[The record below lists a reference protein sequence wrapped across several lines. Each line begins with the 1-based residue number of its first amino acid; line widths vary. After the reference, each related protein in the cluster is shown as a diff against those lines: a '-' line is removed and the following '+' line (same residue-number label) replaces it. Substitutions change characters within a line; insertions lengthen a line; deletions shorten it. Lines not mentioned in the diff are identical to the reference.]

1 MEGQEGLD
9 LFDEQKKYIKGKHL
23 LTIFRNEQ
31 NLYAVLKIR
40 VEDTNLDYDEKEATI
55 TGYFPSVHEHET
67 YIFYGQM
74 KEHPRFGL
82 QFQAE
87 HFRKEL
93 PQTKEGVIAYLSG
106 ELFKG
111 IGKKTA
117 KKIVDTL
124 GENAISRI
132 LNQPSLLDTV
142 PSLAPD
148 KAKVLYDTLMEHQ
161 GLEQVMIALNQYGFG
176 PQISMKIY
184 QAYKEQAIE
193 IIQKNPYQLIEDV
206 EGIGFTRADELGYQL
221 GISGSHPDRIKA
233 GCLYTLEQ
241 ECMRAG
247 HVYIPAETL
256 LIAVKKLLEENKR
269 DQIEYTDISSE
280 LVKLEEEG
288 KIIIE
293 EQRIYLPSL
302 YYAEKGL
309 VHHIERILE
318 QSEYENQF
326 PESEFL
332 LALGNLEERLNV
344 QYAPSQR
351 EAIQTALMS
360 PMLILTGGPGTGKT
374 TVIKGIV
381 ELYSELHGCS
391 LDKRDYKNKDE
402 AFPFVLAAPTG
413 RAAKRMTESTG
424 LPAMTIHRLLGWD
437 GIDGFT
443 HTEDNPLEG
452 KIVIVDEASMLDIW
466 LANQLFRA
474 LPENIQVIV
483 VGDEDQLPSVGP
495 GQVLKDL
502 LQSGTIPVVRLTD
515 IYRQEE
521 GSSIIELAHQI
532 KTGEL
537 PVEATKQQGD
547 RSFIRCATPQIGEV
561 VKKIVLNAIKKGYTS
576 RDIQVLAPMYKG
588 PAGIDRLNEILQE
601 IFNSNKDE
609 KKREI
614 AFGDVKYRVGDKVLQ
629 LVNRPE
635 DNVFNG
641 DIGEIVSIIF
651 AKENVDKQD
660 QVIVSYDGIE
670 VVYTKQDLNELTH
683 AFCCSVHKSQG
694 SEFPI
699 VIFPVV
705 RSYYRMLRRNL
716 IYTAITRSKQF
727 LILCGEEDAFRN
739 GVARVD
745 EMARLTTLKEKLQE
759 SIGRTPAFP
768 SEEETVKEESDEKKK
783 PGENKSYTV
792 DHAEEPV
799 EGNMYA
805 MKAHNDL
812 AQEVSGQYSK
822 KQELMDVDPMIG
834 MEYITPYDFMEHNE
848 S

>member
-1 MEGQEGLD
+1 MESTEQLD
-9 LFDEQKKYIKGKHL
+9 LFDEQKKYIKGRHL
-23 LTIFRNEQ
+23 VTIFRNEE
-31 NLYAVLKIR
+31 NYYTVLKIK
-40 VEDTNLDYDEKEATI
+40 VEETNLVYEEKDATI
-55 TGYFPSVHEHET
+55 TGYFPSIHEHET

-74 KEHPRFGL
+74 REHPRFGL
-82 QFQAE
+82 QFHAD

-93 PQTKEGVIAYLSG
+93 PQTREGVIAYLSG

-117 KKIVDTL
+117 EKIVDTL

-142 PSLAPD
+142 PRLPPD
-148 KAKVLYDTLMEHQ
+148 KAKQLYDTLMEHQ

-176 PQISMKIY
+176 PQLSMKIY
-184 QAYKEQAIE
+184 QAYKDRAIE
-193 IIQKNPYQLIEDV
+193 VIQKNPYRLIEDV
-206 EGIGFTRADELGYQL
+206 EGIGFSRADELGYQL

-241 ECMRAG
+241 ECMQAG
-247 HVYIPAETL
+247 HVYIPARTL
-256 LIAVKKLLEENKR
+256 LVSVKELLEENKR
-269 DQIEYTDISSE
+269 DNIEYEDISAE
-280 LVKLEEEG
+280 LLKLEEEG

-302 YYAEKGL
+302 YFAEKGL
-309 VHHIERILE
+309 VNSIKRILS
-318 QSEYENQF
+318 QKEYENQF
-326 PESEFL
+326 PQSEFL
-332 LALGNLEERLNV
+332 LALGNLEERLKV

-391 LDKRDYKNKDE
+391 VRKEDYRNKDE
-402 AFPFVLAAPTG
+402 PFPFILAAPTG
-413 RAAKRMTESTG
+413 RAAKRMNESTG

-443 HTEDNPLEG
+443 HTEDNPLKG
-452 KIVIVDEASMLDIW
+452 KIVIIDEASMLDIW

-474 LPENIQVIV
+474 LPEQVQVIL

-502 LQSGTIPVVRLTD
+502 LESETIPVVRLTD

-521 GSSIIELAHQI
+521 GSSIIDLAHQI
-532 KTGEL
+532 KSGEL
-537 PVEATKQQGD
+537 PPDVAKQQAD
-547 RSFIRCATPQIGEV
+547 RSFIRCSSAQMGDV
-561 VKKIVLNAIKKGYTS
+561 VKKIVLNATKKGYMS

-588 PAGIDRLNEILQE
+588 PAGINRLNEILQE
-601 IFNSNKDE
+601 VFNSNE
-609 KKREI
+609 TGKKREI
-614 AFGDVKYRVGDKVLQ
+614 SFGDTVYRVGDKVLQ

-635 DNVFNG
+635 DHVFNG
-641 DIGEIVSIIF
+641 DIGEIISIIY
-651 AKENVDKQD
+651 AKENLEKQD
-660 QVIVSYDGIE
+660 QIIVSYDGAE
-670 VVYTKQDLNELTH
+670 VVYTRQDLTQITH

-716 IYTAITRSKQF
+716 IYTAITRAKQF
-727 LILCGEEDAFRN
+727 LILCGEEDALRT
-739 GVARVD
+739 GVARID
-745 EMARLTTLKEKLQE
+745 EQSRLTTLKEKLQQT
-759 SIGRTPAFP
+759 ICKTGAF
-768 SEEETVKEESDEKKK
+768 SEEKDMTLETAGEKL
-783 PGENKSYTV
+783 EQNFR
-792 DHAEEPV
+792 EEPSSR
-799 EGNMYA
+799 EPAAGD
-805 MKAHNDL
+805 KSLPHTSDGKGSISL
-812 AQEVSGQYSK
+812 EE
-822 KQELMDVDPMIG
+822 ELMNVDPMIG
-834 MEYITPYDFMEHNE
+834 MEQITPYDFLNENE